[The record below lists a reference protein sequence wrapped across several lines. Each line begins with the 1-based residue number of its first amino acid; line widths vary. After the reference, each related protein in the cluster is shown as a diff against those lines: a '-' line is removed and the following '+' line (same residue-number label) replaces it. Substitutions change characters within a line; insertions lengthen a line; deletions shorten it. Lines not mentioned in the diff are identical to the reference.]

1 MANARIDDNYSR
13 TLMGVTDDSNLTPTN
28 LIVDPTTKRL
38 KCSATLSGTVAIANG
53 GTGTTSYGTGFS
65 VVITDSTGTGYLQAL
80 SSLGALG
87 QVLTSNGPGAAPSWS
102 AAGAGM
108 TELNGLTGAQQ
119 RFLVGT
125 TGSGFNISSAGTTHT
140 FNLPSASATGTGQ
153 LTGTDWTTFNNKVAA
168 TTEINTTL
176 PLSGGGDLSANRTF
190 SISVASS
197 SGSGYLKGEDW
208 TSFNS
213 RGSILTFSLPL
224 SVSVTSVSI
233 SKATSTGSGYLSGE
247 DWTIFNSKGSV
258 LTFTNPLSVSGTTV
272 SISQATSTGSGYL
285 TSADWVSFNARG
297 SILTFTLP
305 LSVSGTTVSLSQSS
319 ATGTGY
325 LTGADWTSFNSRGS
339 ILTFSLPLS
348 ASGTSISISVATS
361 SGSGYLKGEDW
372 TTFNNKADTASPTF
386 TGVVTSQGSIVA
398 QQGVQFN
405 TTAYFDAEYSNGSTT
420 TAGGTAINWNNGNK
434 QFIGMA
440 STTAVN
446 FVSNPPAPCNLLLRI
461 LQDNTANRAI
471 TWPTTGGITIRWSGG
486 SVISTGSN
494 RTDVASFY
502 YAGGSIYY
510 GVLSTNFV

>member
-1 MANARIDDNYSR
+1 VANARIDDNYSR

-176 PLSGGGDLSANRTF
+176 PLSGGGDLSADRTF

-208 TSFNS
+208 T
-213 RGSILTFSLPL
+213 T
-224 SVSVTSVSI
+224 
-233 SKATSTGSGYLSGE
+233 
-247 DWTIFNSKGSV
+247 FNSKGSV

-272 SISQATSTGSGYL
+272 SLSQATSTGSGYL

-461 LQDNTANRAI
+461 LQDNMANRAI